1 MKWTRYT
8 FLILVGLLWGCTN
21 EESDQST
28 VWAITNVTVID
39 SKQEQLDQQT
49 VLVNGNKIEAV
60 GPTAKIELPQST
72 TVIDGTGKFLIPGL
86 WDAHVH
92 LTYDQGIGPSMFK
105 LFMANGI
112 TSIRDTGGQLD
123 LMKPYADASEAEP
136 TKMPRLKFSG
146 PLLDGLPRV
155 YDGSTPFR
163 PNLSVGIKSVN
174 QARNR
179 VNELAAAGVD
189 LIKAYEMLQPEALE
203 AVLEAAAKKGLPVT
217 GHVPLSTDVISA
229 SNAGLRS
236 IEHMRNLEMSC
247 TADWERLM
255 ENRRKELKEGA
266 REAGGDLRSRL
277 HQLQRTYA
285 IENQDSAMRA
295 KVLGTLAKNNTWV
308 VPTLTILAFREN
320 RVYARPAWRKQ
331 FKYLPD
337 SIGSRW
343 LASAERLTRMPLDSA
358 GIRFAQWGYDM
369 VARLPAAGVGIMAG
383 TDTPIAFLTPGFS
396 LHEELRLLVNSGLS
410 PIQALEAATVQ
421 PAEYFNMQD
430 ELGTIEVG
438 KIADLLLL
446 DANPLDQIENTQRIR
461 AVIKDG
467 HWHDRD
473 QLDAWLQELEE
484 GKIN

>member
-1 MKWTRYT
+1 MKSTRY
-8 FLILVGLLWGCTN
+8 IGLLLLMVLFGCKTDD
-21 EESDQST
+21 SSQST
-28 VWAITNVTVID
+28 HWAITNVTVID
-39 SKQEQLDQQT
+39 SKQNRLDQQT
-49 VLVNGNKIEAV
+49 VLVNGNKIEQV
-60 GPTAKIELPQST
+60 GPTAEIDLPESVQL
-72 TVIDGTGKFLIPGL
+72 IDGTGKFLIPGL

-92 LTYDQGIGPSMFK
+92 LTYDEDIGPSMFK
-105 LFMANGI
+105 LFMVNGV

-123 LMKPYADASEAEP
+123 LMQPYREEAQANP
-136 TKMPRLKFSG
+136 TGIPRLKFSG

-163 PNLSVGIKSVN
+163 PNLSVGIRTAN

-189 LIKAYEMLQPEALE
+189 LIKAYEMLQPEILE

-217 GHVPLSTDVISA
+217 GHVPLSTDVITA

-247 TADWERLM
+247 TLDWEKLM
-255 ENRRKELKEGA
+255 ETRRKELKAGI

-285 IENQDSAMRA
+285 IENQDSAIRA
-295 KVLGTLAKNNTWV
+295 KVLGTLAKNNTWL
-308 VPTLTILAFREN
+308 VPTLAILAFREN
-320 RVYARPAWRKQ
+320 RVYARPDWREK

-343 LASAERLTRMPLDSA
+343 LVNAKRLAKLPLDSA
-358 GIRFAQWGYDM
+358 GIKFANWGYDM
-369 VARLPAAGVGIMAG
+369 VGRLPEAGVGIMAG

-396 LHEELRLLVNSGLS
+396 LHEELRLLVNSGLT
-410 PIQALEAATVQ
+410 PLQALEAATVK

-430 ELGTIEVG
+430 ELGTVVAG

-446 DANPLDQIENTQRIR
+446 DANPLDDIENTQRIR

-467 HWHDRD
+467 YLHDRTK
-473 QLDAWLQELEE
+473 LDTWLQELE
-484 GKIN
+484 GS

>member
-1 MKWTRYT
+1 M
-8 FLILVGLLWGCTN
+8 VGLLFGCSN
-21 EESDQST
+21 EKPDQGSI
-28 VWAITNVTVID
+28 WAITNVTVID
-39 SKQEQLDQQT
+39 SKQQQLDQQT
-49 VLVNGNKIEAV
+49 VLVNGNRIETV
-60 GPTAKIELPQST
+60 GPTAEIDLPQST
-72 TVIDGTGKFLIPGL
+72 RVIDGTGKFLIPGL

-92 LTYDQGIGPSMFK
+92 LTYDQDIGPSMFK
-105 LFMANGI
+105 LFMVNGV

-123 LMKPYADASEAEP
+123 LMQPYKEAADADPSAS
-136 TKMPRLKFSG
+136 PRLKLSG

-155 YDGSTPFR
+155 YDGSSPFR
-163 PNLSVGIKSVN
+163 PNLSVGLRSVN

-189 LIKAYEMLQPEALE
+189 LIKAYEMLQPEVLE

-217 GHVPLSTDVISA
+217 GHVPLSTDVMSA

-247 TADWERLM
+247 TADWQKLM
-255 ENRRKELKEGA
+255 ETRRKQLKEGA

-277 HQLQRTYA
+277 HQLQRSYA
-285 IENQDSAMRA
+285 IENQDPAIRA
-295 KVLGTLAKNNTWV
+295 EVLSTLAKNNTWL
-308 VPTLTILAFREN
+308 VPTLTILAFRDN
-320 RVYARPAWRKQ
+320 RVYARPAWREQ

-343 LASAERLTRMPLDSA
+343 LASAERLTKMPLDSA

-369 VARLPAAGVGIMAG
+369 VGRLPEAGVGIMAG

-410 PIQALEAATVQ
+410 PIQAIEAATTR

-430 ELGTIEVG
+430 ELGTVEAG

-446 DANPLDQIENTQRIR
+446 DANPLDDIENTQQIR

-467 HWHDRD
+467 HLHDRD
-473 QLDAWLQELEE
+473 QLDAWLENLE
-484 GKIN
+484 GK

>member
-1 MKWTRYT
+1 MKWTRNT

-21 EESDQST
+21 EKPDQST
-28 VWAITNVTVID
+28 VWAITHVTVID
-39 SKQEQLDQQT
+39 SKQERLDEQT

-60 GPTAKIELPQST
+60 GPTSEIELPKSAR
-72 TVIDGTGKFLIPGL
+72 VIDGTGKFLIPGL

-92 LTYDQGIGPSMFK
+92 LTYDQDIGPSMFK
-105 LFMANGI
+105 LFMVNGI

-123 LMKPYADASEAEP
+123 LMQPYVEASKADP
-136 TKMPRLKFSG
+136 TNAPRLKFAG

-163 PNLSVGIKSVN
+163 PNLSVGIKTVD
-174 QARNR
+174 QARER

-236 IEHMRNLEMSC
+236 IEHMRNLEMSS
-247 TADWERLM
+247 TSDWEKLM
-255 ENRRKELKEGA
+255 ETRRKELREGA
-266 REAGGDLRSRL
+266 QEAGGDLRSRL

-285 IENQDSAMRA
+285 IENQDSTTRA
-295 KVLGTLAKNNTWV
+295 KVLGTLAKNNTWL

-320 RVYARPAWRKQ
+320 RVYARATWREQ

-337 SIGSRW
+337 STGSRW
-343 LASAERLTRMPLDSA
+343 QASAVRLTEMPLDSA
-358 GIRFAQWGYDM
+358 GIKFAQWGYDM
-369 VARLPAAGVGIMAG
+369 VGRLPEAGVGVMAG

-396 LHEELRLLVNSGLS
+396 LHEELRLLVNSGLT
-410 PIQALEAATVQ
+410 PIQALEAATAR
-421 PAEYFNMQD
+421 PAEYFDMQD
-430 ELGTIEVG
+430 ELGTVEPG

-446 DANPLDQIENTQRIR
+446 DANPLDKIENTQKIR

-467 HWHDRD
+467 HLHDRD
-473 QLDAWLQELEE
+473 RLDSWLQELE
-484 GKIN
+484 GNSTK